1 MNAIEVQNVCKEYK
15 GFRLDNVS
23 LTLPAGCIMG
33 LIGENGAG
41 KSTLIKAIMGAVSA
55 DSGQIKVLGQ
65 ENTKNFSR
73 LKEEIGIVLSEPAFP
88 EELSAR
94 QIQKA
99 MRHTY
104 RNWDD
109 DAFEQYREQ
118 LRLPKDK
125 IFKTYSRGMKMKL
138 AIAVA
143 LSHRSRLLIID
154 EGTAG
159 LDPIVRDE
167 ILDIFFDFTRQ
178 ADHSILISSHIVS
191 DLEKL
196 CDYICLIH
204 RGQVLFSMEKEL
216 LKERYGIFHG
226 TDEELAAMDQ
236 PAVKAARRNKYG
248 VEALVDKSKVP
259 EGTRLEVPTLED
271 VIVYAVK
278 GGVTL

>member
-23 LTLPAGCIMG
+23 LTLPSGCIMG

-73 LKEEIGIVLSEPAFP
+73 LKEEIGIVLSEPGFP

-94 QIQKA
+94 QIQKV

-154 EGTAG
+154 
-159 LDPIVRDE
+159 
-167 ILDIFFDFTRQ
+167 
-178 ADHSILISSHIVS
+178 
-191 DLEKL
+191 
-196 CDYICLIH
+196 
-204 RGQVLFSMEKEL
+204 
-216 LKERYGIFHG
+216 
-226 TDEELAAMDQ
+226 
-236 PAVKAARRNKYG
+236 
-248 VEALVDKSKVP
+248 
-259 EGTRLEVPTLED
+259 
-271 VIVYAVK
+271 
-278 GGVTL
+278 